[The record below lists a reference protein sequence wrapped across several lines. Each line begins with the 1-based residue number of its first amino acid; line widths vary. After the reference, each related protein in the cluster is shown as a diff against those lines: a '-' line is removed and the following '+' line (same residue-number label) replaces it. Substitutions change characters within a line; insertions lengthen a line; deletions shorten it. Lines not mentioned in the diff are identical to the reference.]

1 MTKPVIAVLAC
12 SASVALLSA
21 MSYLLPLGQIVFWWG
36 RQALGSLFGAMAE
49 GSL

>member
-1 MTKPVIAVLAC
+1 MIAALCCFAGV
-12 SASVALLSA
+12 SLLSA
-21 MSYLLPLGQIVFWWG
+21 MSYLLPLGQIVFWG

>member
-12 SASVALLSA
+12 FASVSSVSA
-21 MSYLLPLGQIVFWWG
+21 MRYLLPSRQIVFRG
-36 RQALGSLFGAMAE
+36 RQALGSWFGAMAE

>member
-1 MTKPVIAVLAC
+1 MTKPMIAVLSC
-12 SASVALLSA
+12 FASVSLLSA
-21 MSYLLPLGQIVFWWG
+21 MSYLLPLGQIVFWS

>member
-12 SASVALLSA
+12 FASVSLLSA
-21 MSYLLPLGQIVFWWG
+21 MSYLLPLGQIVFWG

>member
-12 SASVALLSA
+12 PASVSLLSA
-21 MSYLLPLGQIVFWWG
+21 MSCLLPLRQIVFWG
-36 RQALGSLFGAMAE
+36 RQVLGSLSAAMAE